1 MADITFPE
9 LYKADGNR
17 YDNRMNYRKCGNSG
31 LKLPE
36 LTLGFWFNFG
46 GINPYSDSLAK
57 MTYAFDN
64 GITCFD
70 LANNYGPPFGSAEE
84 TFGRIF
90 AGNFRPYRHEMVIT
104 TKAGY
109 NMWPGP
115 YGIGSSRK
123 MLMTSID
130 ESLRRMNLEYVDIFY
145 SHRYDSETPLDETLQ
160 ALADIVRSGKAL
172 YAGLSNYPA
181 DKLQY
186 SIDYLRDSRVPALIY
201 QGKYNMMVRDVET
214 EHIDILRKNG
224 VGFTAFSPIAQGI
237 LTNKYLDGIPADSRI
252 ALGHYITKDNIPP
265 QLIGKL
271 RKLNQMAAGRG
282 QTLAQMATSWILAN
296 NAVTSVIIGPRTVE
310 QLQDSINSIKNI
322 TFTADELTEIN
333 RILGNNS

>member
-1 MADITFPE
+1 MADITFQQQ
-9 LYKADGNR
+9 YKADSNR
-17 YDNRMNYRKCGNSG
+17 YDNRMDYSTCGNSG
-31 LKLPE
+31 LKLPR

-84 TFGRIF
+84 TFGRMY
-90 AGNFRPYRHEMVIT
+90 AANFRPYRQEMIIT

-115 YGIGSSRK
+115 YGTGSSRK

-130 ESLRRMNLEYVDIFY
+130 QSLRRMNLQYVDIFY
-145 SHRYDSETPLDETLQ
+145 SHRYDPETPLDETMQ

-172 YAGLSNYPA
+172 YVGLSNYPA

-186 SIDYLRDSRVPALIY
+186 CIDYLRDSRVPAIIY
-201 QGKYNMMVRDVET
+201 QGKYNMLVRDPET
-214 EHIDILRKNG
+214 AHFGILKQNG
-224 VGFTAFSPIAQGI
+224 IGFTAFSPIAQGI

-252 ALGHYITKDNIPP
+252 ALGHYLTKDNIPP
-265 QLIGKL
+265 QLIAKL
-271 RKLNQMAAGRG
+271 RKLNEIAAGRS

-296 NAVTSVIIGPRTVE
+296 SAVTSVIIGPRTIE
-310 QLQDSINSIKNI
+310 QLRDSLDSIKNT
-322 TFTADELTEIN
+322 TFTPDQLREIDKIIQN
-333 RILGNNS
+333 K